1 MKIILLVM
9 APSIVILGLI
19 AIIIIADENQRQEN
33 NLDN

>member
-1 MKIILLVM
+1 M

-19 AIIIIADENQRQEN
+19 AIIIIADEKQRQEN

>member
-19 AIIIIADENQRQEN
+19 AIIIIADEKQRKEDS
-33 NLDN
+33 L

>member
-1 MKIILLVM
+1 M